1 MNLTIVLIL
10 KLNNA
15 RVFIHSVK
23 SFRIIIIIFI
33 VSDEDMCI
41 QFMSIFLKNV
51 NIYVKCKIFFSV
63 ELSSL
68 TVVIINNISF
78 TVLI

>member
-23 SFRIIIIIFI
+23 SFRAIIIVFII
-33 VSDEDMCI
+33 SDENMCT

-51 NIYVKCKIFFSV
+51 NIHVKYKIFFFIK
-63 ELSSL
+63 LSSL
-68 TVVIINNISF
+68 TIVTVNDISF
-78 TVLI
+78 TIFI